1 MVRGRRLLHLLYR
14 LLERVH
20 ATIRTGLELR
30 SSTALIAGRGTE
42 RRADRLAYFFLVVS
56 TSLLSIYRSVATIM
70 PFNSAAATRLP
81 RGKAPRFLPRELFSG
96 STSPSKPFLH
106 PRHRIHLIFGANTD
120 VGKSIVSAGLA
131 RVAAAGSS
139 SKPGVS
145 VNYIKPLQCGGSD
158 ESFVMKHRDSINC
171 QTLFSW
177 KTPASPHLASR
188 LENLPISDTEVI
200 SSLQSSLRKID
211 GSITGLG
218 IEDKDDLRSVTIIET
233 AGGVLS
239 PSSSSPLN
247 KFTLDDSWG
256 WSTQA
261 DLYAPMNIPVV
272 FVGDGKLGGISVS
285 LSSLEALWSRGYR
298 VDALVFIEDEDRGSN
313 IKFGRENA
321 RAMLEHIS
329 KPSTVQLSKTRLEH
343 FEFVHLP
350 PLPRFPIPL
359 HDWYART
366 EKDFL
371 NLHDFLCR
379 RWADKFYDA

>member
-1 MVRGRRLLHLLYR
+1 M
-14 LLERVH
+14 
-20 ATIRTGLELR
+20 A
-30 SSTALIAGRGTE
+30 
-42 RRADRLAYFFLVVS
+42 FK
-56 TSLLSIYRSVATIM
+56 
-70 PFNSAAATRLP
+70 SAAATRRLLP
-81 RGKAPRFLPRELFSG
+81 TPPRFLNREFLS
-96 STSPSKPFLH
+96 SSSKTLLH
-106 PRHRIHLIFGANTD
+106 SRHRTHLIFGANTD

-131 RVAAAGSS
+131 RVAAST
-139 SKPGVS
+139 PGIS

-158 ESFVMKHRDSINC
+158 ESFVKKHRDSINC

-200 SSLQSSLRKID
+200 SSLQSCLRKID
-211 GSITGLG
+211 DSITGVG

-239 PSSSSPLN
+239 PASSSPLN
-247 KFTLDDSWG
+247 KFTLGDSWG

-298 VDALVFIEDEDRGSN
+298 VDALVFIEDVDRESN

-321 RAMLEHIS
+321 TAMLEHIS
-329 KPSTVQLSKTRLEH
+329 KPSTFQLSKTRPEH
-343 FEFVHLP
+343 FKLVHLP
-350 PLPRFPIPL
+350 PIPKMHAIPL
-359 HDWYART
+359 HNWYERT
-366 EKDFL
+366 EEDFL

-379 RWADKFYDA
+379 RWADTVFDA